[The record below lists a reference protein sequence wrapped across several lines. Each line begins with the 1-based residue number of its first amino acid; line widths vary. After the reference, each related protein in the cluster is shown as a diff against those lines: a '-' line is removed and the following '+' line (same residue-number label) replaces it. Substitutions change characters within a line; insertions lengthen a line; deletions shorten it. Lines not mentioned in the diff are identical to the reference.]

1 MTDWNDSFL
10 EGMNQIIN
18 HRVQA
23 KKAELERQRE
33 AAFKQAASEQMKK
46 EQEQQQLKEEQEL
59 LALQKSMSGKLM
71 ATYIGSIALMFSI
84 LLLIAAAV
92 YSTVVNPGIYISIG
106 VLIPV
111 EIFVS
116 YKMIQYLMKGKFI

>member
-33 AAFKQAASEQMKK
+33 AAFKQAVSEQMKRK
-46 EQEQQQLKEEQEL
+46 EEEMKIKEEQEL